1 MVTGINKGILHVGVC
16 IGVALLQSTLVQA
29 QDAVPRVLPEPT
41 ILPEL
46 SKRTGP
52 EPMKAKGTPI
62 PDAEKPSI
70 EILAG
75 ILNEKPAPVVKQT
88 PPPETLALPAAAVE
102 KKAAPVKRTIVQA
115 KAPEQEPPEP
125 VPAIVLTLSALKAV
139 ATSAPLPDYP
149 YQAKRSHVTGSGICT
164 LVVDTANGRVMS
176 STMAQSTGSQLLD
189 KVTTQTFARWRFKP
203 GTISQVQVPIT
214 YE

>member
-1 MVTGINKGILHVGVC
+1 MTVIGCLPTHGVVANTLDSFRNGRESRPRLRPTARLRNKVATKVTSQSHSQKRRFHAKKERNMAESGRDHLFDVASSKHSTSPAHTDTAILRIVVC
-16 IGVALLQSTLVQA
+16 VGVALSQPPLAMA
-29 QDAVPRVLPEPT
+29 QDAVSTPPPEPT

-75 ILNEKPAPVVKQT
+75 ILNEKPAPIVKQT

-102 KKAAPVKRTIVQA
+102 KKAAPVK
-115 KAPEQEPPEP
+115 
-125 VPAIVLTLSALKAV
+125 
-139 ATSAPLPDYP
+139 
-149 YQAKRSHVTGSGICT
+149 
-164 LVVDTANGRVMS
+164 
-176 STMAQSTGSQLLD
+176 
-189 KVTTQTFARWRFKP
+189 
-203 GTISQVQVPIT
+203 
-214 YE
+214 